1 MTRIAGIG
9 AALIV
14 AGTALGALSAFVF
27 SLIWN
32 AVVPAFG
39 GPEISFWLAWGI
51 LFLLSFLGGAFRG
64 NKA

>member
-1 MTRIAGIG
+1 MTRIAGI
-9 AALIV
+9 V
-14 AGTALGALSAFVF
+14 AGLILATIALSALSAFAF
-27 SLIWN
+27 SIIWN